1 MIIVLRSGSS
11 DAEVQEVCRRITAMG
26 YQPHTIRGELRTV
39 IGAVG
44 DDRGKERLRALEAV
58 ECVESVTPILQP
70 FKLASREVRREN
82 TTIDVGGATIGGR
95 NVVVMAGPCSV
106 ESRAQVLEVAE
117 RVKAAGAAVLRG
129 GAFKPRTSPYSF
141 QGMEEEGLKILDEAR
156 RETGLP
162 VVTEVMEPEKVD
174 VVAAHADILQIGA
187 RNVQNFSLL
196 RRVAETRKP
205 VLLKR
210 GMSTSI
216 QEWLLSAEYILSGG
230 NPQVIL
236 CERGIRT
243 FETSTR
249 FTLDLSAVIVAKRLT
264 DLPVIVDPSH
274 AAGRRDLVVPLSK
287 AAVAAEADGL
297 MVESH
302 HDPREAL
309 CDGEQAL
316 PVGALLG
323 LKDVLQPF
331 ASAMGREVI

>member
-1 MIIVLRSGSS
+1 MNVSEGTKTDAKTANGMIVPGTFR
-11 DAEVQEVCRRITAMG
+11 
-26 YQPHTIRGELRTV
+26 V
-39 IGAVG
+39 I
-44 DDRGKERLRALEAV
+44 
-58 ECVESVTPILQP
+58 
-70 FKLASREVRREN
+70 
-82 TTIDVGGATIGGR
+82 
-95 NVVVMAGPCSV
+95 AGPCTV
-106 ESRAQVLEVAE
+106 ESYEQFM
-117 RVKAAGAAVLRG
+117 AGAKAVKQAGFEYVRG

-141 QGMEEEGLKILDEAR
+141 QGLGEEGLGIMSEVASSL
-156 RETGLP
+156 GLK
-162 VVTEVMEPEKVD
+162 VVTEVMDPYDIELVMEH
-174 VVAAHADILQIGA
+174 AAILQIGA
-187 RNVQNFSLL
+187 RNMQNFSLL
-196 RRVAETRKP
+196 KRVGAAIAGSDHG
-205 VLLKR
+205 VVLKR
-210 GMSTSI
+210 GLSATVE
-216 QEWLLSAEYILSGG
+216 EWLLAAEYVTSAGG
-230 NPQVIL
+230 DNVVL

-316 PVGALLG
+316 PVKALLG
-323 LKDVLQPF
+323 LKEALQPF

>member
-1 MIIVLRSGSS
+1 MDITQGVKTDVKTDVKTPNGMIR
-11 DAEVQEVCRRITAMG
+11 
-26 YQPHTIRGELRTV
+26 P
-39 IGAVG
+39 
-44 DDRGKERLRALEAV
+44 
-58 ECVESVTPILQP
+58 
-70 FKLASREVRREN
+70 N
-82 TTIDVGGATIGGR
+82 TFR
-95 NVVVMAGPCSV
+95 VVAGPCTV
-106 ESRAQVLEVAE
+106 ESYEQF
-117 RVKAAGAAVLRG
+117 AAGAKAVKEAGFEYVRG

-141 QGMEEEGLKILDEAR
+141 QGLGEEGLKIMSEVSGEL
-156 RETGLP
+156 GLK
-162 VVTEVMEPEKVD
+162 VVTEVMDPYDIEMVME
-174 VVAAHADILQIGA
+174 HAQVLQIGA
-187 RNVQNFSLL
+187 RNMANFSLL
-196 RRVAETRKP
+196 RRVGEAIAGSDHG

-210 GMSTSI
+210 G
-216 QEWLLSAEYILSGG
+216 LSATVEEWILAAEYVTSAGG
-230 NPQVIL
+230 DNVVL

-302 HDPREAL
+302 HDPQEAF

-316 PVGALLG
+316 PIEVLLG
-323 LKDVLQPF
+323 LKGVLQPF